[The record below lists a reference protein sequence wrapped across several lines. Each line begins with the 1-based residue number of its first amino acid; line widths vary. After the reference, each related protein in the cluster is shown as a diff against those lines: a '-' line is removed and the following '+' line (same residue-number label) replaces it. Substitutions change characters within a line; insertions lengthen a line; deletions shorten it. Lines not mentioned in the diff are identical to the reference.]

1 MWGRGFEGPLQ
12 VRGEG
17 VRRVYEKTTGSRTG
31 RLVGDETRRLPGG
44 REVCGRSRGTRN
56 AVPGLHSHRS
66 SRTSRWS
73 DQVLQR
79 VPGDGTTIEVSPFRM
94 DGKSRVTF
102 REELGRKPKH

>member
-12 VRGEG
+12 VSGDG
-17 VRRVYEKTTGSRTG
+17 IRRVYEKTTGSRTG
-31 RLVGDETRRLPGG
+31 RLVAGEKRRLPGG
-44 REVCGRSRGTRN
+44 REMCGRSRRTRD
-56 AVPGLHSHRS
+56 AVPGFHSHRS

-94 DGKSRVTF
+94 TF
-102 REELGRKPKH
+102 RVELGRKPKH